1 MGKALIISAALILAA
16 LIAFSVWVIAL

>member
-1 MGKALIISAALILAA
+1 VTKLVIVAAIVLTA